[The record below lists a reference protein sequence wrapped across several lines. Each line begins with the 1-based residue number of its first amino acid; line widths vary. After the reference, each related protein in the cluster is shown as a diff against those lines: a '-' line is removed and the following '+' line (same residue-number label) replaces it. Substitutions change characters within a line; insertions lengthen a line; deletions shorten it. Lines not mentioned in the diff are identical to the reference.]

1 MTRGMFDKAL
11 SIGNNSK
18 VEKLYMQVFD
28 LSDKLE
34 KKAYDISDL
43 RYMFLWDESE
53 TVKPMLW
60 NKMLDLVSFD
70 DE

>member
-1 MTRGMFDKAL
+1 MFDKAL
-11 SIGNNSK
+11 SIGNNFK

-43 RYMFLWDESE
+43 RYMFLWDESK
-53 TVKPMLW
+53 TVEPMLW